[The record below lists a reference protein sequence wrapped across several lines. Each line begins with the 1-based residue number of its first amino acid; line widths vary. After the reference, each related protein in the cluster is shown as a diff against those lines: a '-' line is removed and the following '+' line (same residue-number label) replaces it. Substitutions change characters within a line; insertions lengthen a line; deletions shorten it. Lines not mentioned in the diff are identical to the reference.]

1 MTESPDFVVLEIPAR
16 IADLAFRIAVPR
28 DWNRPEFPAEE
39 VDFSLPGTFFPLMLA
54 AAPWAAVA
62 LTVAVR
68 PGFDNGTLQ
77 DWSLFL
83 LYSQGIR
90 PTAFGPATIGN
101 LQGLA
106 GVGRQQQ
113 EETWLEVRFAFFEDG
128 GRLVYLGLL
137 APEAISA
144 ALDVVWKTALGS
156 FVLDRPQGQNVS
168 VGSGE
173 GICPEPAAD
182 TDSEA
187 PTIEADAAAA
197 TPEPVASQEP
207 ASPQPTSEQPRQFTE
222 SDLGHYAKSDD
233 LNTLDPEHPINARLR
248 DQGVGF
254 VPNLLETDQDA
265 KTTKLGAGAISALIR
280 VAFGWHVID
289 DGRRT
294 MVLDP
299 DGKIQINLS
308 VIPKEG
314 RSIDR
319 ILDDIQ
325 NQAVQDY
332 GNPECLRA
340 QDGGIWGLA
349 IRGIVVNNEP
359 VEQVH
364 MLTPWAK
371 DSAMLRAR
379 VTADPQSM
387 RFAANYADLILKSA
401 DYGNR
406 DDAGGSPEEAPKA
419 PAVERQNSFA
429 DEPEWMQRAR
439 QLEREDRLE
448 EAEQLIRDAIPTL
461 HFAIATAELY
471 RNRWIRL
478 QGNNPAKAA
487 DARKQAANWAYAYA
501 SYATSGGEGE
511 ALSSE
516 RDEFLRQ
523 LGPEP
528 LE

>member
-1 MTESPDFVVLEIPAR
+1 MSEPLDVVVLEIPAR

-28 DWNRPEFPAEE
+28 DWNLPELPAEE

-54 AAPWAAVA
+54 AAPWAAVV
-62 LTVAVR
+62 LTVAAR

-77 DWSLFL
+77 DWSMFL
-83 LYSQGIR
+83 LVSQGIR

-106 GVGRQQQ
+106 GLGRQQQ

-144 ALDVVWKTALGS
+144 PLHMVWKTALES
-156 FVLDRPQGQNVS
+156 FVLERPQGQNVP

-173 GICPEPAAD
+173 GICAEPAAAAESEAPRVAADAEQPTPEPAE
-182 TDSEA
+182 S
-187 PTIEADAAAA
+187 P
-197 TPEPVASQEP
+197 EP
-207 ASPQPTSEQPRQFTE
+207 ASPQPRQFTE
-222 SDLGHYAKSDD
+222 SDFGHYAKSDD
-233 LNTLDPEHPINARLR
+233 TNTLDPEHPVNARLR
-248 DQGVGF
+248 DQAVGF
-254 VPNLLETDQDA
+254 VPNLLEKDEEA
-265 KTTKLGAGAISALIR
+265 KTAKLGVGAIQALIR

-294 MVLDP
+294 MILDP
-299 DGKIQINLS
+299 DGKIQINLGL
-308 VIPKEG
+308 IQKDG
-314 RSIDR
+314 RSIDQ
-319 ILDDIQ
+319 ILDEIQ
-325 NQAVQDY
+325 AQAVQDY
-332 GNPECLRA
+332 ANPEFLRA

-364 MLTPWAK
+364 MLTPWAS

-379 VTADPQSM
+379 VTADPPSM
-387 RFAANYADLILKSA
+387 RFAANYADLILKSV

-406 DDAGGSPEEAPKA
+406 DEAPAGGHEDS
-419 PAVERQNSFA
+419 SS
-429 DEPEWMQRAR
+429 DGPEWMQRAQR
-439 QLEREDRLE
+439 LEREDRLE
-448 EAEQLIRDAIPTL
+448 EAEQLMRDSIPTL
-461 HFAIATAELY
+461 HFAIAIAELY
-471 RNRWIRL
+471 RTRWIRL
-478 QGNNPAKAA
+478 QKTDPAKAGE
-487 DARKQAANWAYAYA
+487 ARKQAAKWAYAYA
-501 SYATSGGEGE
+501 SFATSGGEGE
-511 ALSSE
+511 ALSQE

-528 LE
+528 PE

>member
-1 MTESPDFVVLEIPAR
+1 MSEPTDVVVVEIPAR

-28 DWNRPEFPAEE
+28 DWNLPELPAEE
-39 VDFSLPGTFFPLMLA
+39 VDFSSPGTFFPLMLA
-54 AAPWAAVA
+54 VAPWAAVV
-62 LTVAVR
+62 LTVAAR
-68 PGFDNGTLQ
+68 PGFENGTLQ

-83 LYSQGIR
+83 LDSQGIR
-90 PTAFGPATIGN
+90 PTAFGPAAIGN

-113 EETWLEVRFAFFEDG
+113 EDTWLEVRFAFFEDG

-137 APEAISA
+137 APEAISGS
-144 ALDVVWKTALGS
+144 LEPVWTTALQS
-156 FVLDRPQGQNVS
+156 FVVERPQGQNVPL
-168 VGSGE
+168 GPGE
-173 GICPEPAAD
+173 GIA
-182 TDSEA
+182 
-187 PTIEADAAAA
+187 
-197 TPEPVASQEP
+197 PEPVADADSAPTVEANAATGPAEPIASQEP
-207 ASPQPTSEQPRQFTE
+207 ASPQAASPQPRQFTE
-222 SDLGHYAKSDD
+222 SDLGHYAKSND
-233 LNTLDPEHPINARLR
+233 LNTLDPENPINARLR

-254 VPNLLETDQDA
+254 VPNVLETDQEA
-265 KTTKLGAGAISALIR
+265 KTARLGAGAIQALIR
-280 VAFGWHVID
+280 VALGWHVID

-308 VIPKEG
+308 VILKEG
-314 RSIDR
+314 RNIDQ

-325 NQAVQDY
+325 TQTAQDY
-332 GNPECLRA
+332 ANPQFLRA

-364 MLTPWAK
+364 MLTTWGK

-379 VTADPQSM
+379 VTSDPQSM

-401 DYGNR
+401 DYGHREN
-406 DDAGGSPEEAPKA
+406 DNDADSEQPDTPTGGPQDSSS
-419 PAVERQNSFA
+419 N
-429 DEPEWMQRAR
+429 EPEWMRRAR

-448 EAEQLIRDAIPTL
+448 EAEQVIRDSIPSL
-461 HFAIATAELY
+461 HFAIATAEMY
-471 RNRWIRL
+471 RTRWIRL
-478 QGNNPAKAA
+478 QESDSVRAGE
-487 DARKQAANWAYAYA
+487 ARKQAAHWAYTYA
-501 SYATSGGEGE
+501 SFATSGGEGE
-511 ALSSE
+511 ALSQE
-516 RDEFLRQ
+516 RDDFLRL